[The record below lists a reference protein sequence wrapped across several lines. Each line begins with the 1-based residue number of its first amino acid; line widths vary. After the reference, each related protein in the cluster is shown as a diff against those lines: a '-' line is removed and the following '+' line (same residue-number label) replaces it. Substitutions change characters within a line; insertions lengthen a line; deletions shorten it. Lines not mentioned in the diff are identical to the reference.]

1 MCCERALKA
10 RDRSSV
16 RLWCCAS
23 VCARLRVGLCV
34 VGLILRSKM
43 DAVLYT
49 KNGHQ
54 NNFNLMTHT
63 IEVCAVSGRSL
74 IGAVHV
80 VFDTEAHT
88 LGAKPA

>member
-1 MCCERALKA
+1 
-10 RDRSSV
+10 
-16 RLWCCAS
+16 
-23 VCARLRVGLCV
+23 
-34 VGLILRSKM
+34 M
-43 DAVLYT
+43 DAVLYP